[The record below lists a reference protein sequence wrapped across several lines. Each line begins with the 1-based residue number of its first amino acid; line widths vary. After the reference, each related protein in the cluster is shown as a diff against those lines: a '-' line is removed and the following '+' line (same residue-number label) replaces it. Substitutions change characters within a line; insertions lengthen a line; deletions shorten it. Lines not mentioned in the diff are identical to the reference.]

1 MKKNIFN
8 SDHYYWGSH
17 CEGWHLVETDELS
30 VIKEKMLPHT
40 SEKKH
45 YHEKAQHFFY
55 ILTGVATFE
64 INGEI
69 ISVIAGEG
77 LHVEPGVVHFIF
89 NDTNNDLLFLVT
101 SQPSTKGDRHNA

>member
-17 CEGWHLVETDELS
+17 CEGWHLVKSENLS

-40 SEKKH
+40 NEEKH
-45 YHEKAQHFFY
+45 YHEKSQQFFY

-64 INGEI
+64 LNGEM
-69 ISVIAGEG
+69 ISISAGEG
-77 LHVEPGVVHFIF
+77 LQVEPGIFHRIF
-89 NDTNNDLLFLVT
+89 NDTNNDLYFLVI
-101 SQPSTKGDRHNA
+101 SQPTTKGDRHNA